1 MPEKLLK
8 ALEAAHRAHPGV
20 DTLAA
25 IADALASAQGPAQ
38 ALRWADE
45 QLRSQPSLLGL
56 EKLLGLRQAVAAEA
70 EQLTL
75 PSTLNLCAPTAPV
88 PDSGHDPTV
97 QLRV

>member
-1 MPEKLLK
+1 LIPYQLYDSLSFERDAFLQRNNLILHKDDQIH
-8 ALEAAHRAHPGV
+8 ANVIFAN
-20 DTLAA
+20 LAV
-25 IADALASAQGPAQ
+25 P
-38 ALRWADE
+38 
-45 QLRSQPSLLGL
+45 PLLG
-56 EKLLGLRQAVAAEA
+56 ADCVVAAEA

>member
-1 MPEKLLK
+1 LITVAVP
-8 ALEAAHRAHPGV
+8 P
-20 DTLAA
+20 
-25 IADALASAQGPAQ
+25 
-38 ALRWADE
+38 
-45 QLRSQPSLLGL
+45 LLG
-56 EKLLGLRQAVAAEA
+56 ADCVVAAEA

>member
-1 MPEKLLK
+1 MEDGLSLLLRDALPSNLHLRYDHVLLK
-8 ALEAAHRAHPGV
+8 ANLI
-20 DTLAA
+20 TLAV
-25 IADALASAQGPAQ
+25 P
-38 ALRWADE
+38 
-45 QLRSQPSLLGL
+45 PLLG
-56 EKLLGLRQAVAAEA
+56 ADCVVAAEA

>member
-1 MPEKLLK
+1 MVSQE
-8 ALEAAHRAHPGV
+8 LEMLRLPILIIFNDRIIMMIYFIIFSVPPVLG
-20 DTLAA
+20 
-25 IADALASAQGPAQ
+25 ADCV
-38 ALRWADE
+38 
-45 QLRSQPSLLGL
+45 
-56 EKLLGLRQAVAAEA
+56 VAAEA

>member
-1 MPEKLLK
+1 MTNLI
-8 ALEAAHRAHPGV
+8 
-20 DTLAA
+20 TLAV
-25 IADALASAQGPAQ
+25 SP
-38 ALRWADE
+38 
-45 QLRSQPSLLGL
+45 LLG
-56 EKLLGLRQAVAAEA
+56 ADCVVAAEA

>member
-1 MPEKLLK
+1 MNNLII
-8 ALEAAHRAHPGV
+8 
-20 DTLAA
+20 LAVT
-25 IADALASAQGPAQ
+25 P
-38 ALRWADE
+38 
-45 QLRSQPSLLGL
+45 LLG
-56 EKLLGLRQAVAAEA
+56 ADCVVAAEA

>member
-1 MPEKLLK
+1 MEDGLSCKRDAFIFDAYRLYFYNQHIDV
-8 ALEAAHRAHPGV
+8 EV
-20 DTLAA
+20 NLAF
-25 IADALASAQGPAQ
+25 P
-38 ALRWADE
+38 
-45 QLRSQPSLLGL
+45 PLLG
-56 EKLLGLRQAVAAEA
+56 ADCVVAAEA

>member
-1 MPEKLLK
+1 LIPYQLSVKDVEVDLLCKRDAFHYNLHRVNFHNDLILLK
-8 ALEAAHRAHPGV
+8 GISANLAAH
-20 DTLAA
+20 
-25 IADALASAQGPAQ
+25 
-38 ALRWADE
+38 
-45 QLRSQPSLLGL
+45 SLLG
-56 EKLLGLRQAVAAEA
+56 ADCVVAAEA

>member
-1 MPEKLLK
+1 MLRLPILISVNDHILVMTN
-8 ALEAAHRAHPGV
+8 LII
-20 DTLAA
+20 LAV
-25 IADALASAQGPAQ
+25 P
-38 ALRWADE
+38 
-45 QLRSQPSLLGL
+45 PLLG
-56 EKLLGLRQAVAAEA
+56 ADCVVAAEA

>member
-1 MPEKLLK
+1 LLNF
-8 ALEAAHRAHPGV
+8 ALKSLIPYQLGIRDIEDSLSLLRDALPSNIHLLDEHV
-20 DTLAA
+20 LVKTNFITLAV
-25 IADALASAQGPAQ
+25 P
-38 ALRWADE
+38 
-45 QLRSQPSLLGL
+45 PLLG
-56 EKLLGLRQAVAAEA
+56 ADCVVAAEA

>member
-1 MPEKLLK
+1 MKDVEDDLLSKRYAFQYNLHPVNIQNDLILVK
-8 ALEAAHRAHPGV
+8 AIFAN
-20 DTLAA
+20 LAA
-25 IADALASAQGPAQ
+25 P
-38 ALRWADE
+38 
-45 QLRSQPSLLGL
+45 PLLG
-56 EKLLGLRQAVAAEA
+56 ADCVVAAEA

>member
-1 MPEKLLK
+1 MEDDLSNLRYAFALNAYRLYKLRDHII
-8 ALEAAHRAHPGV
+8 LEANLI
-20 DTLAA
+20 DLAV
-25 IADALASAQGPAQ
+25 P
-38 ALRWADE
+38 
-45 QLRSQPSLLGL
+45 PLLG
-56 EKLLGLRQAVAAEA
+56 ADCVVAAEA

>member
-1 MPEKLLK
+1 MKILSFKEIVSSFILLK
-8 ALEAAHRAHPGV
+8 DDHIQV
-20 DTLAA
+20 NIIIVNLAA
-25 IADALASAQGPAQ
+25 P
-38 ALRWADE
+38 
-45 QLRSQPSLLGL
+45 PLLG
-56 EKLLGLRQAVAAEA
+56 ADCVVAAEA

>member
-1 MPEKLLK
+1 MIPYQLSVKDVEDDLSFKRDAITYNLHRLYFENDHIIVK
-8 ALEAAHRAHPGV
+8 AIFAN
-20 DTLAA
+20 LAA
-25 IADALASAQGPAQ
+25 P
-38 ALRWADE
+38 
-45 QLRSQPSLLGL
+45 PLLG
-56 EKLLGLRQAVAAEA
+56 ADCVVAAEA

>member
-1 MPEKLLK
+1 MGKRIEYCLSSKRDLFPSNVCRLYFENDIIDVEATLTLL
-8 ALEAAHRAHPGV
+8 AVP
-20 DTLAA
+20 
-25 IADALASAQGPAQ
+25 P
-38 ALRWADE
+38 
-45 QLRSQPSLLGL
+45 LLG
-56 EKLLGLRQAVAAEA
+56 ADCVVAAEA

>member
-1 MPEKLLK
+1 MSNL
-8 ALEAAHRAHPGV
+8 
-20 DTLAA
+20 TILAV
-25 IADALASAQGPAQ
+25 P
-38 ALRWADE
+38 
-45 QLRSQPSLLGL
+45 PLLG
-56 EKLLGLRQAVAAEA
+56 ADCVVAAEA

>member
-1 MPEKLLK
+1 MEDGLSYKKDYLASNLHS
-8 ALEAAHRAHPGV
+8 LYFEIDYILVEASLT
-20 DTLAA
+20 TLAV
-25 IADALASAQGPAQ
+25 P
-38 ALRWADE
+38 
-45 QLRSQPSLLGL
+45 PLLGADCL
-56 EKLLGLRQAVAAEA
+56 VAAEA

>member
-1 MPEKLLK
+1 VKDIEDDLSYKRDAFTYNLHRLPFENDHIIVK
-8 ALEAAHRAHPGV
+8 AIFIFAN
-20 DTLAA
+20 LAA
-25 IADALASAQGPAQ
+25 P
-38 ALRWADE
+38 
-45 QLRSQPSLLGL
+45 PLLG
-56 EKLLGLRQAVAAEA
+56 ADCVVAAEA

>member
-1 MPEKLLK
+1 MEDGLSCKRDAFVYYAYRLY
-8 ALEAAHRAHPGV
+8 LENQHIGV
-20 DTLAA
+20 EVNLAVT
-25 IADALASAQGPAQ
+25 P
-38 ALRWADE
+38 
-45 QLRSQPSLLGL
+45 LLG
-56 EKLLGLRQAVAAEA
+56 ADCVVAAEA

>member
-1 MPEKLLK
+1 LNIVSPLK
-8 ALEAAHRAHPGV
+8 EIFSSNVCRLYFENDIIDVKAIFAN
-20 DTLAA
+20 LAV
-25 IADALASAQGPAQ
+25 P
-38 ALRWADE
+38 
-45 QLRSQPSLLGL
+45 PLLG
-56 EKLLGLRQAVAAEA
+56 ADCVVAAEA

>member
-1 MPEKLLK
+1 LIPYQLGVRGIEDGLSVKRYTLPSNLHRLYF
-8 ALEAAHRAHPGV
+8 ANNYIHVEAS
-20 DTLAA
+20 LAN
-25 IADALASAQGPAQ
+25 LAVP
-38 ALRWADE
+38 
-45 QLRSQPSLLGL
+45 PLLG
-56 EKLLGLRQAVAAEA
+56 ADCVVAAEA

>member
-1 MPEKLLK
+1 LIN
-8 ALEAAHRAHPGV
+8 
-20 DTLAA
+20 LAVT
-25 IADALASAQGPAQ
+25 P
-38 ALRWADE
+38 
-45 QLRSQPSLLGL
+45 LLG
-56 EKLLGLRQAVAAEA
+56 ADCVVAAEA

>member
-1 MPEKLLK
+1 MVSVE
-8 ALEAAHRAHPGV
+8 LEILRLPILIIFNDRIIV
-20 DTLAA
+20 MIYFII
-25 IADALASAQGPAQ
+25 IAVP
-38 ALRWADE
+38 
-45 QLRSQPSLLGL
+45 PLLG
-56 EKLLGLRQAVAAEA
+56 ADCVVAAEA

>member
-1 MPEKLLK
+1 MKTII
-8 ALEAAHRAHPGV
+8 AN
-20 DTLAA
+20 LAA
-25 IADALASAQGPAQ
+25 P
-38 ALRWADE
+38 
-45 QLRSQPSLLGL
+45 PLLG
-56 EKLLGLRQAVAAEA
+56 ADCVVAAEA